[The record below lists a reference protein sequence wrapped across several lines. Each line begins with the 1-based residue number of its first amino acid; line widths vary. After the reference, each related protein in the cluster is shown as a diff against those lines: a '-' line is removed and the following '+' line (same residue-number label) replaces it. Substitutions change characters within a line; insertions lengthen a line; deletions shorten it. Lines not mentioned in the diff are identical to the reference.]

1 MLYTVIEYRVM
12 TLGEAINR
20 RIHRH
25 AMPGGDDRLKL
36 RGSDLVFL
44 RIITLKSVSK
54 PFPQAALHKLARLLP
69 NKFTHPIF
77 TRGVN

>member
-54 PFPQAALHKLARLLP
+54 LKVSYQFVDHRITACYNGINIRYH
-69 NKFTHPIF
+69 
-77 TRGVN
+77 